1 MISRTQRTYVHSIV
15 DSACWSFFLVSKV
28 RCGESIDDVTA
39 QCPLK
44 SSSCSLSHSLQYA
57 QGHAA
62 HGGSHHAILD
72 CQRRNGVLLDVW
84 KLARTH
90 LQTSNHRAA
99 IASDT
104 KLYARTVSSSR
115 STVACV
121 SVETFLAQRA
131 GPEFCQ
137 CEHAPNALLWRV
149 ERTRQWPR
157 SPTRRAMFT
166 LRFPIIY

>member
-1 MISRTQRTYVHSIV
+1 MIGSSVNSPICGVNRLFYLRVRCKITVAV
-15 DSACWSFFLVSKV
+15 FLTLRWYLSV

-39 QCPLK
+39 QRPLK

-115 STVACV
+115 SACAFV
-121 SVETFLAQRA
+121 YSHTLEMRLAIGNVEVGACSNSK
-131 GPEFCQ
+131 GK
-137 CEHAPNALLWRV
+137 
-149 ERTRQWPR
+149 
-157 SPTRRAMFT
+157 
-166 LRFPIIY
+166 